1 MALPRKSEG
10 DPTIRLTLPM
20 IWKLAPMGGLAGFAA
35 GFFGIGGG
43 FLIAPGLMAS
53 TGMTLA
59 NAIASSLL
67 SVALFGSATSI
78 SYAVSNQIDW
88 NLFGAL
94 VTGGLAG
101 APLGIPM
108 TKWFER
114 RIRVGRSVFSVIIL
128 VVALSILR
136 SEERRVGK
144 ECVSTFSSRWWPKK

>member
-1 MALPRKSEG
+1 
-10 DPTIRLTLPM
+10 
-20 IWKLAPMGGLAGFAA
+20 
-35 GFFGIGGG
+35 
-43 FLIAPGLMAS
+43 MAS

-108 TKWFER
+108 TKWFAR

-128 VVALSILR
+128 LVALYILAR
-136 SEERRVGK
+136 CASVAALPGSTGFVNGGRTPVLWDSSEIFLRTPLRRALRNQRCAAGSEEQP
-144 ECVSTFSSRWWPKK
+144 SN